1 MATATCKKTTPATQ
15 FECVA
20 NMDEFYVF
28 LGMMAVTLAI
38 LGILAVYY
46 GVKEWLLK

>member
-1 MATATCKKTTPATQ
+1 MTV
-15 FECVA
+15 FWCVI

-28 LGMMAVTLAI
+28 VGMMSVTLAI
-38 LGILAVYY
+38 IGILAIYY